1 MKTFFVTLAAF
12 SLALI
17 VGCQESMLNE
27 PADVLMKG
35 KDNLVSTNTIKLKYA
50 LHDPLFGTTN
60 LSGKVSYTFQIVNR
74 VMNPTGLKEISIH
87 ITMDSELDDLFGM
100 MHLEWRIQGR
110 SDDVVHVS
118 EEGILLIE
126 KCYSITNRSDVVLL
140 VQYLVTTNGIGIS
153 GVSLAPLEQ

>member
-140 VQYLVTTNGIGIS
+140 VQYLITSNGIGIS

>member
-12 SLALI
+12 SIALI